1 MPDGKITFSTALD
14 NAGIQKDLK
23 RAEREIRKYEETIS
37 KAMDAKLPLVK
48 RLEELDRKIA
58 QSKETLKLFK
68 SDLSSAQ
75 RALMSGN
82 ESDRIAAEGQIP
94 NLLKIIDG
102 QEKEVSSLKKQW
114 ASVNEEI
121 RKYDNTIEKSTNSMQ
136 KAVSES
142 MELNRKLNS
151 PYSKMAGTME
161 SAQKSAAKFKTRIWE
176 IGKSAL
182 VFNLVSAGLRSAVSY
197 MGKALQTNAE
207 YTAQL
212 AKLKGALLTAFQP
225 IYEFVLPGLIAVLRV
240 LTYIVHVVANVLSF
254 FTGKSVSQ
262 YAKNAQT
269 MNNQLSKEASAIG
282 NVGSA
287 AKEAKKQLM
296 GFDEINKLESP
307 DTGDDISTGGG
318 SGGVSGITP
327 DFRDFDTEEY
337 KKKIDRLTA
346 YLSGA
351 LLALGAILAFSG
363 VNIPLGIAL
372 MAAGAMGLVSV
383 AAENWNAIEE
393 LLSGAL
399 GGIIALVSPF
409 MLAIGAVLAFSGANI
424 PLGIGLMIAG
434 LAGMAL
440 TRNVTWGVMS
450 QELKNEVTDIMAIL
464 GGSLLVL
471 GVILA
476 FSGVNIPI
484 GIAMIAVGATSLVTA
499 ASLNWDAMKEELQG
513 PVGGVT
519 ALISGALLAIGA
531 VLAFTGVALP
541 LGIALIAL
549 GAVGLAG
556 TASINWNTIQDAL
569 RGPIGGVTALI
580 STFLLVLGVVL
591 CFTGVALPLGIA
603 LIAAGAVGLVSVT
616 ALNWNAIQDKMKE
629 VWTGIK
635 QWFSSSVSP
644 YMTLSY
650 WQDKFAAIGDG
661 LKQSVKNGVNSAIDR
676 FNEFISWINS
686 AMSFSWGDV
695 SLFGNTVIP
704 AGSMQL
710 LSIQHIP
717 HLAQGAVIP
726 PNREFMAVLGDQRS
740 GNNIEAPESLI
751 RKIVREETRGM
762 SSRRVEEL
770 LERLISTV
778 EGIEIG
784 DETIGRAA
792 ARYDKVAS
800 RARGY

>member
-1 MPDGKITFSTALD
+1 MPDGKITFAIDIDDEKSVKKLDDLVKKIESAEKELFDKKEQQSAIKTELEDAKNEAKKTEEAISDLNAQISEMESVRDNFGIKQPVGLSEAQASLKEQEAILTSQNREVDRLDGKYMKITDSVMKSTDSLNSMKAQ
-14 NAGIQKDLK
+14 AT
-23 RAEREIRKYEETIS
+23 EIS
-37 KAMDAKLPLVK
+37 KQIEMASRNQSAFGDAVK
-48 RLEELDRKIA
+48 ATNKKFD
-58 QSKETLKLFK
+58 S
-68 SDLSSAQ
+68 
-75 RALMSGN
+75 LMS
-82 ESDRIAAEGQIP
+82 R
-94 NLLKIIDG
+94 
-102 QEKEVSSLKKQW
+102 VSRL
-114 ASVNEEI
+114 ASRVFVF
-121 RKYDNTIEKSTNSMQ
+121 SMIT
-136 KAVSES
+136 S
-142 MELNRKLNS
+142 
-151 PYSKMAGTME
+151 
-161 SAQKSAAKFKTRIWE
+161 
-176 IGKSAL
+176 
-182 VFNLVSAGLRSAVSY
+182 GLRMIREF

-240 LTYIVHVVANVLSF
+240 LTSIVHVVANVLSF

-269 MNNQLSKEASAIG
+269 MNNQLNKEASAIG

-296 GFDEINKLESP
+296 GFDEINKLESS

-327 DFRDFDTEEY
+327 DFSDFDTDEY

-383 AAENWNAIEE
+383 VAENWNAIEE

-409 MLAIGAVLAFSGANI
+409 MLALGAVLAFSGANI

-440 TRNVTWGVMS
+440 TRNVSWGVMS
-450 QELKNEVTDIMAIL
+450 QEIKNEVTDIMSIL
-464 GGSLLVL
+464 GGSLLIL

-476 FSGVNIPI
+476 FSGANIPI
-484 GIAMIAVGATSLVTA
+484 GIAMIAIGATALVTA
-499 ASLNWDAMKEELQG
+499 ASLNLDAMKEELQG

-519 ALISGALLAIGA
+519 ALISGALLAVGA

-549 GAVGLAG
+549 GSVGLAG
-556 TASINWNTIQDAL
+556 TAAINWNTIQDAL
-569 RGPIGGVTALI
+569 RGPLGGVVALV
-580 STFLLVLGVVL
+580 SAFLLVLGVVL

-603 LIAAGAVGLVSVT
+603 LIAAGAVGLVSVA
-616 ALNWNAIQDKMKE
+616 ALNWNAMLDKLKE
-629 VWTGIK
+629 VWSGIK
-635 QWFSSSVSP
+635 QWFDSTVAP
-644 YMTLSY
+644 KLTISY
-650 WQDKFAAIGDG
+650 WQDKFSAIGDG

-726 PNREFMAVLGDQRS
+726 PNREFMAVLGDQTR

-770 LERLISTV
+770 LERLISAV

>member
-1 MPDGKITFSTALD
+1 MPDGKITFATDIDNEKSVKKLD
-14 NAGIQKDLK
+14 DLVK
-23 RAEREIRKYEETIS
+23 KIESAEKELFDKKEQQSAIKTELE
-37 KAMDAKLPLVK
+37 DAKNEAK
-48 RLEELDRKIA
+48 KTEEAI
-58 QSKETLKLFK
+58 
-68 SDLSSAQ
+68 SDLNAQISEMESVRDNFGIKQPVGLSEAQASLKEQEAILTSQNREVERLDGKYTKITDSVMKSTDSLNSMKAQATEISEQIEMASRNQSAFGD
-75 RALMSGN
+75 AVKATNKKFDSLMS
-82 ESDRIAAEGQIP
+82 R
-94 NLLKIIDG
+94 
-102 QEKEVSSLKKQW
+102 VSRL
-114 ASVNEEI
+114 ASRVFVF
-121 RKYDNTIEKSTNSMQ
+121 SMIT
-136 KAVSES
+136 S
-142 MELNRKLNS
+142 
-151 PYSKMAGTME
+151 
-161 SAQKSAAKFKTRIWE
+161 
-176 IGKSAL
+176 
-182 VFNLVSAGLRSAVSY
+182 GLRMIREF

-225 IYEFVLPGLIAVLRV
+225 IYEFALPGLLAVLRV
-240 LTYIVHVVANVLSF
+240 LTSIVQVVANVLSF
-254 FTGKSVSQ
+254 FSGKSASQ
-262 YAKNAQT
+262 NAKNA
-269 MNNQLSKEASAIG
+269 EALNKQAKAIG
-282 NVGSA
+282 GVGSA

-296 GFDEINKLESP
+296 GFDEINKLDST
-307 DTGDDISTGGG
+307 DTGAGSGG
-318 SGGVSGITP
+318 SGSGGGTITP
-327 DFRDFDTEEY
+327 DFSDFDTDEY

-383 AAENWNAIEE
+383 VAENWNAIEE

-409 MLAIGAVLAFSGANI
+409 MLALGAVLAFSGANI

-440 TRNVTWGVMS
+440 TRNVSWGVMS
-450 QELKNEVTDIMAIL
+450 QEIKNEVTDIMSIL
-464 GGSLLVL
+464 GGSLLIL

-476 FSGVNIPI
+476 FSGANIPI
-484 GIAMIAVGATSLVTA
+484 GIAMIAMGATALVTA

-519 ALISGALLAIGA
+519 ALISGALLAVGA

-556 TASINWNTIQDAL
+556 TAAINWNTIQDAL
-569 RGPIGGVTALI
+569 RGPLGGVVALV
-580 STFLLVLGVVL
+580 SAFLLVLGVVL

-603 LIAAGAVGLVSVT
+603 LIAAGAVGLVSVA
-616 ALNWNAIQDKMKE
+616 ALNWNAMLDKLKE
-629 VWTGIK
+629 VWSGIK
-635 QWFSSSVSP
+635 QWFGSTVAP
-644 YMTLSY
+644 YLTLSY
-650 WQDKFAAIGDG
+650 WEDKFSAIGDG
-661 LKQSVKNGVNSAIDR
+661 LKQSVKNGVNCAIDR

-726 PNREFMAVLGDQRS
+726 PNRKFMAVLGDQTS